1 MEETIDELYKIY
13 FKDTLDLIFK
23 TNGEKHTAVPFY
35 LEDQE
40 TKEEKKEEPIK
51 EKVIDLSKDYHKIWK
66 FIGAN
71 RKWNVKDKNG
81 NFIFD
86 DLHTQIMLLKKIIAV
101 LDRRKWRLFSYDGK
115 PISDEDYSEIK
126 EFNSY
131 LEVKKND
138 KYYLLDINGKTIS
151 DGYDSIGYFHHNYAS
166 VRRNGKCGFIDI
178 TGKEVTP
185 IEYPGYALIG
195 EHYALVKN
203 EKGKMFAIKLP
214 GGERINNELYD
225 RTSLFREDVVV
236 ERNGKQNILDNYG
249 NPINKKWYSEVS
261 DFKTDDF
268 NSHRY
273 ATVYD
278 DGNYNVV
285 DENGNEIFQKPISY
299 GIEITVNGSR
309 KNSLVTRIDYCGKGF
324 FLIRTRVR
332 SNGSIYKNMVNLKGE
347 FISDTWVDDHEVL
360 GAKANNSFQ
369 VAWAGKKTIVKCLN
383 KDLAGYQVENRVLGG
398 YRLVNSKGVINLK
411 YEPIKVFNSN
421 FILCLKNDK
430 AYLFDKKRNNYE
442 EFCDLT
448 RIEYSDNLLRIY
460 DKVYLI
466 YGEHCI
472 DITDYYHR
480 ELKGKDSYTIRS
492 NVEIKSKEQFYIDD
506 EKRVKEEFRKAAAK
520 NREIRDE
527 IKKQEQ
533 IEAVKEI
540 NKQNEIESKKTEL
553 LYLEALYNFRKSF
566 KDMQEYAKK
575 TGVLKRGTVDDIFV
589 EVDGHKE
596 IDPTLLELKVLKDI
610 DLRFTSFKDVY
621 VAGVDFTDTNA
632 SFDPQEVYGKCLRKC
647 TLPSSLFNVSSK
659 FNDVD
664 IRGAKFTT
672 DNNPRK
678 FNLRIENL
686 MEGIYDDETTLNG
699 TPLIELIEKEN
710 ERGSKIA

>member
-1 MEETIDELYKIY
+1 M
-13 FKDTLDLIFK
+13 
-23 TNGEKHTAVPFY
+23 
-35 LEDQE
+35 
-40 TKEEKKEEPIK
+40 
-51 EKVIDLSKDYHKIWK
+51 
-66 FIGAN
+66 
-71 RKWNVKDKNG
+71 
-81 NFIFD
+81 
-86 DLHTQIMLLKKIIAV
+86 
-101 LDRRKWRLFSYDGK
+101 
-115 PISDEDYSEIK
+115 
-126 EFNSY
+126 
-131 LEVKKND
+131 
-138 KYYLLDINGKTIS
+138 
-151 DGYDSIGYFHHNYAS
+151 
-166 VRRNGKCGFIDI
+166 
-178 TGKEVTP
+178 
-185 IEYPGYALIG
+185 
-195 EHYALVKN
+195 
-203 EKGKMFAIKLP
+203 
-214 GGERINNELYD
+214 
-225 RTSLFREDVVV
+225 
-236 ERNGKQNILDNYG
+236 
-249 NPINKKWYSEVS
+249 
-261 DFKTDDF
+261 
-268 NSHRY
+268 
-273 ATVYD
+273 
-278 DGNYNVV
+278 V
-285 DENGNEIFQKPISY
+285 DETGNEIFKEPINKD
-299 GIEITVNGSR
+299 I
-309 KNSLVTRIDYCGKGF
+309 RIDYHGYIVSCIVWEMELCENGF
-324 FLIRTRVR
+324 FLIQIKDKSTL
-332 SNGSIYKNMVNLKGE
+332 SDYKNMFNLKGE
-347 FISDTWVDDHEVL
+347 LISDTWVKGFETL
-360 GAKANNSFQ
+360 GAQANNSFQ

-398 YRLVNSKGVINLK
+398 YRLVNSEGVINLK

-430 AYLFDKKRNNYE
+430 AYLYDKKRNNYE

-448 RIEYSDNLLRIY
+448 RIEYSDNLLRVY

-480 ELKGKDSYTIRS
+480 ELKEKDSYTIRS

-540 NKQNEIESKKTEL
+540 NKQNEIESKKAEL

-596 IDPTLLELKVLKDI
+596 IDTILLELKALKDI

-710 ERGSKIA
+710 EQGSKTA